1 MTETKQQNPFIIKH
15 YAKKVLRFLGYIAL
29 FFLFIS
35 LVLSISFV
43 QTIIGNYVTKSVNE
57 DFNTN
62 IVINKVDLSWLGRV
76 QLKNIEIRDHHQD
89 TLIFVKNLSTSLV
102 SAKRILENEVKL
114 KRVSLE
120 GVEFFIKT
128 YKGETDDN
136 LIIFTEK
143 FDDGKP
149 RDSLTNPFLLYSTE
163 LRLKDLHFKLTDAN
177 KRDSLDFEAFK
188 VGGSLKDFQILGPDF
203 SSKIRGLHLTDFN
216 GLEIKNFTTDFTYT
230 KTAMQFLKST
240 IETDKSSIKGDVD
253 FSYKREDLAE
263 FNDKVL
269 ITAKL
274 TNSRAS
280 INDLRKF
287 YEELTGNDLLTF
299 TGNLR
304 GTLNNF
310 KLRGLNLSSTNNI
323 NIAGDFLFKNTIN
336 TERGFAFESD
346 LKKLDATYNDLKNI
360 LPNVLGKNVPS
371 EFGKLGRF
379 NLKGRINLDEDEIVA
394 TLNVNSEIGFLST
407 DLQIMDFDDIDY
419 AEYSGLIEFE
429 KFNIGKFFNDPLFGI
444 LSLKGD
450 VNGTGFKLENIN
462 TTFIGQISQLEF
474 NDYVYKNIVA
484 NGQYQNNKFD
494 GDLTVDDENLKMG
507 FKGLADLSS
516 KVNKFDFNSKID
528 YFNLKETNIYPNDSI
543 SKVKGN
549 IILDIE
555 GNTFDDLVGNA
566 AFTGVYYTNPEKEW
580 KFESFAINSQ
590 LKDSIKTIEVDS
602 KDIAKGYLKGNF
614 TFSELLPL
622 AQNALGSVFANYNPY
637 KVQEHQF
644 LDFNFDIY
652 SQVIDVFFPEI
663 SIDNET
669 KLRGSII
676 ADKNKF
682 KLVFASPKVVAYG
695 NVLEDVMLRTDN
707 QNPLYNTHLTAGKVD
722 TDYYDVT
729 KLNLLNRT
737 QNDTLYFKSVFKGG
751 EQNNE
756 NFNLDFYYT
765 FNPEGKAVLGFEKSS
780 FIFKDNTWNINPK
793 KKQTDKIV
801 FDLKT
806 NEFSFKNFNL
816 KSKNQQIEFTG
827 LIKGDQQKVL
837 LADFR
842 NVKLSSFLPEIDSL
856 KLNGRLSGNLDFVQ
870 QGDVYSPEAVLSVKD
885 FEVNSFK
892 QGDLSINVIGDN
904 SYQKYNVDLSINNEN
919 VKSIAATGNVDFSDK
934 RPIID
939 LAVFLEDFQL
949 KAFSPLGQDVLSSL
963 RGSIDGN
970 FTLSGFLGNPDMD
983 GTLTLKNAGLKFP
996 YLNVD
1001 YDLEGESI
1009 VSVDKQ
1015 SFILNDIKLR
1025 DTKYQSEG
1033 ILKGSITHSNLEQWF
1048 LQISLES
1055 DNLLVLDTKD
1065 TEESL
1070 YYGTAFMD
1078 GSALIYGLAD
1088 KLTIDVNAKTNPNTT
1103 FVVPLRDIETVD
1115 SYKLIHFKS
1124 EKIDFDERQ
1133 KRIAEEA
1140 LKRLSLNID
1149 LEVTKDAKARV
1160 VIDEENGSQLSGSG
1174 TGNLRIEINT
1184 IGKFNMFG
1192 DYVIDNGTYDFKY
1205 GGIIN
1210 KPFTI
1215 QKGGTI
1221 SWTGNPFDANLDVTA
1236 IYKAKANPAVLLENF
1251 NSNRNIEVDLIT
1263 RISGGLFSSK
1273 QDLDIRLANVDPTIA
1288 SELEFIL
1295 NDNNIN
1301 QKTTQFISLL
1311 ATGAFTNPNNNN
1323 FNAGVSV
1330 AGTASS
1336 AIAAAISNLLNSP
1349 DSKFKLGIDYL
1360 QGTRDNEIERLN
1372 IDNQVDVSLSTQLSD
1387 RVIINGKVGVPVGAQ
1402 TQSSVVGE
1410 VKVEILLNKDGNFRG
1425 VIFNRQNEIQYTT
1438 EEEGYTQGVGLSY
1451 QVNFNNLS
1459 ELLTKLGLKK
1469 NKAKKVPKK
1478 IVKDSSAV
1486 KEKKLINFTR
1496 KQL

>member
-1 MTETKQQNPFIIKH
+1 MTDTTNHNPSVIKQKATKI
-15 YAKKVLRFLGYIAL
+15 LRFFGYVVL
-29 FFLFIS
+29 VLLFIS

-43 QTIIGNYVTKSVNE
+43 QTTIGNYVTKSVNK

-76 QLKNIEIRDHHQD
+76 QLKNVQIRDHHQD
-89 TLIFVKNLSTSLV
+89 TLIFIKNLSTSLV
-102 SAKRILENEVKL
+102 NARRILDNEVKL
-114 KRVSLE
+114 KGVSLE
-120 GVEFFIKT
+120 GVDFYIKT
-128 YKGETDDN
+128 YKGEKDDN

-143 FDDGKP
+143 FDDGQP
-149 RDSLTNPFLLYSTE
+149 RDSLTNPFLLYSSE
-163 LRLKDLHFKLTDAN
+163 VKLKNLHFKLTDAN
-177 KRDSLDFEAFK
+177 KRDSLDFEAFN
-188 VGGSLKDFQILGPDF
+188 VSGSLNDFQILGPDF
-203 SSKIRGLHLTDFN
+203 SSKIRGLELTDFN
-216 GLEIKNFTTDFTYT
+216 NLEIKNFTTDFSYT
-230 KTAMQFLKST
+230 KSAMRFLKST
-240 IETDKSSIKGDVD
+240 IETKNSIIRGDVN
-253 FSYKREDLAE
+253 FTYKREDLSN

-269 ITAKL
+269 ITA
-274 TNSRAS
+274 
-280 INDLRKF
+280 DLRNSKVAVVDLQKF
-287 YEELTGNDLLTF
+287 YEELKGNDVLSF
-299 TGNLR
+299 NGKLR
-304 GTLNNF
+304 GTLNDF
-310 KLRGLNLSSTNNI
+310 SLKGLNLNSANNI
-323 NIAGDFLFKNTIN
+323 TIQGDFKFKNAIARQ
-336 TERGFAFESD
+336 RGFAFSSQ
-346 LKKLDATYNDLKNI
+346 LRKLDATYNKLIEI
-360 LPNVLGKNVPS
+360 LPNVIGKNVPS
-371 EFGKLGRF
+371 EFQKLGKF
-379 NLKGRINLDEDEIVA
+379 DLNGNIDLNQDEIAA
-394 TLNVNSEIGFLST
+394 TLNVNSAIGYLST
-407 DLQIMDFDDIDY
+407 DLQITDFDDIDE
-419 AEYSGLIEFE
+419 AQYSGFIQFD
-429 KFNIGKFFNDPLFGI
+429 KFNIGTFFSDPVFGI

-462 TTFIGQISQLEF
+462 TTFIGKIAELQF
-474 NDYVYKNIVA
+474 NTYVYKNITA

-494 GDLTVDDENLKMG
+494 GDLVVDDENLKMT

-516 KVNKFDFNSKID
+516 KVNKFDFNSDIA
-528 YFNLKETNIYPNDSI
+528 YFNLKKTNMYTADSI
-543 SKVKGN
+543 SEVKGK
-549 IILDIE
+549 ILLDIE
-555 GNTFDDLVGNA
+555 GNTFDDLIGNA
-566 AFTGVYYTNPEKEW
+566 VFTNVFYTNTEKEW
-580 KFESFAINSQ
+580 KFESFAVTST

-602 KDIAKGYLKGNF
+602 KDIAKGYLRGNF

-622 AQNALGSVFANYNPY
+622 AQNALGSVFTNYRPY
-637 KVQEHQF
+637 PVDEHQF
-644 LDFNFDIY
+644 LDFDFNIY
-652 SQVIDVFFPEI
+652 SQVITVFFPDF
-663 SIDNET
+663 SIDNNT
-669 KLRGSII
+669 KLKGSII

-682 KLVFASPKVVAYG
+682 KLIFSSPQVVAYG
-695 NVLEDVMLRTDN
+695 NRLDDVMLRTDN
-707 QNPLYNTHLTAGKVD
+707 QNPLYNTHFTAGKVD
-722 TDYYDVT
+722 TKYYDVA

-737 QNDTLYFKSVFKGG
+737 QNDTLFFKSVFKGG
-751 EQNNE
+751 NLDNE

-765 FNPEGKAVLGFEKSS
+765 FNEEGKSVLGFEKSS
-780 FIFKDNTWNINPK
+780 FIFKDNTWNINPQ

-806 NEFSFKNFNL
+806 NEFGFKNFNL
-816 KSKNQQIEFTG
+816 KSKSQQIEFTG
-827 LIKGDQQKVL
+827 LIKGDDQKIL

-870 QGDVYSPEAVLSVKD
+870 QGNVYSPEAVLSIKD

-904 SYQKYNVDLSINNEN
+904 SYRKYNVDLSINNEN
-919 VKSIAATGNVDFSDK
+919 VKSIAATGNVDFSAN

-939 LAVFLEDFQL
+939 LSVFLEDFKL

-1009 VSVDKQ
+1009 ISVNKQ

-1025 DTKYQSEG
+1025 DTKFQSEG
-1033 ILKGSITHSNLEQWF
+1033 ILSGTITHSNLEQWF
-1048 LQISLES
+1048 LQINLNS

-1065 TEESL
+1065 SEESL

-1078 GSALIYGLAD
+1078 GNALIYGLTD
-1088 KLTIDVNAKTNPNTT
+1088 KLTIDVNAKTNPNTN

-1124 EKIDFDERQ
+1124 EKIDFEERQ
-1133 KRIAEEA
+1133 KKIAEEA

-1174 TGNLRIEINT
+1174 SGNLRIEINT

-1236 IYKAKANPAVLLENF
+1236 IYKAKANPGVLLENF

-1459 ELLTKLGLKK
+1459 ELLSKIGLKK
-1469 NKAKKVPKK
+1469 NKAKKLAPKK
-1478 IVKDSSAV
+1478 TKDTLKTEQKS
-1486 KEKKLINFTR
+1486 LINFASK
-1496 KQL
+1496 KQ